1 MNGETPDAVETNDYQ
16 EKQKIA
22 LRALHARFHQLQN
35 ILPNKPQCLQLVPAT
50 PATPPLLNP
59 SMTAYLDQACDNL
72 HISGPIYW
80 ILVQRVPDGRTCYR
94 HLVSVMPSSSSEALV
109 VVGRIAFDHTL
120 SLEDAA
126 QLCIRELCK
135 TNDTYIHD
143 YNYDLEERW
152 KQKYIDLCQATCTL
166 EARLKD
172 VTESNNAL
180 QERLFTLEMLCHARH
195 GAATSNDGVGGAST

>member
-1 MNGETPDAVETNDYQ
+1 MQGFTNFSAFCQ
-16 EKQKIA
+16 TN
-22 LRALHARFHQLQN
+22 RS
-35 ILPNKPQCLQLVPAT
+35 LVPAT
-50 PATPPLLNP
+50 PPTPPLLNP

-72 HISGPIYW
+72 HIPGPIYR

-94 HLVSVMPSSSSEALV
+94 HLVSVTPPSSSEALV

-126 QLCIRELCK
+126 RLCIRELCK

-143 YNYDLEERW
+143 YNYDVAERW
-152 KQKYIDLCQATCTL
+152 KQKYMELCQETYTL

-180 QERLFTLEMLCHARH
+180 QERLFTLDMLCHARH
-195 GAATSNDGVGGAST
+195 GAETSDGGVGGTTT